1 MTDGLYTNE
10 AAGHRREWQPADP
23 SSLED
28 MAKRLHGRA
37 LADGQHGVASNL
49 TYVFGSAYCAE
60 CDAPFRVDHAIV
72 ARWSS

>member
-1 MTDGLYTNE
+1 
-10 AAGHRREWQPADP
+10 
-23 SSLED
+23 